1 MTVSWLAI
9 CPRRGDEF
17 TLMNEAKNT
26 ARALVRLGYDGRVHK
41 TFKGHLAKERFEH
54 EVRVLKYLEKQG
66 CTFVPKVLETDPE
79 KLYLVTSNCGQ
90 RVEKLTEDKLRQ
102 IYAELEQYGVRHDDP
117 YTRNVT
123 YNAKMGRFCL
133 IDFEFATI
141 LDQPDLGP
149 PAPEPDPVENGPR
162 GW

>member
-1 MTVSWLAI
+1 
-9 CPRRGDEF
+9 
-17 TLMNEAKNT
+17 MNEAKNP
-26 ARALVRLGYDGRVHK
+26 ARALVRLGYDGRVYK

-79 KLYLVTSNCGQ
+79 TLYMVTSNCGQ
-90 RVEKLTEDKLRQ
+90 RVEKMTEDKLRQ

-117 YTRNVT
+117 YTRTVT
-123 YNAKMGRFCL
+123 YSPKLGRFCL

>member
-1 MTVSWLAI
+1 
-9 CPRRGDEF
+9 
-17 TLMNEAKNT
+17 MNEAKNT

-66 CTFVPKVLETDPE
+66 CNFVPRVLEADP
-79 KLYLVTSNCGQ
+79 KNLYLVTSNCGQ

-123 YNAKMGRFCL
+123 YNAKLGRFCL

>member
-1 MTVSWLAI
+1 
-9 CPRRGDEF
+9 
-17 TLMNEAKNT
+17 MNEAKNT

-66 CTFVPKVLETDPE
+66 CTFVPKVLESDPE
-79 KLYLVTSNCGQ
+79 NLYLVTSNCGQ

-123 YNAKMGRFCL
+123 YNAKLGRFCL

>member
-9 CPRRGDEF
+9 CPRRGDVF

-66 CTFVPKVLETDPE
+66 CTFVPKVLEADPE

>member
-1 MTVSWLAI
+1 
-9 CPRRGDEF
+9 
-17 TLMNEAKNT
+17 MNEAKNT
-26 ARALVRLGYDGRVHK
+26 ARALVRLGYDGRVYK

-79 KLYLVTSNCGQ
+79 TLYMVTSNCGQ
-90 RVEKLTEDKLRQ
+90 RVEKMTEDKLRQ

-123 YNAKMGRFCL
+123 YSPKLGRFCL

>member
-1 MTVSWLAI
+1 
-9 CPRRGDEF
+9 
-17 TLMNEAKNT
+17 MNEAKNT

-41 TFKGHLAKERFEH
+41 TFRGHLAKERFEH
-54 EVRVLKYLEKQG
+54 EVRVLKYLQKQG

-79 KLYLVTSNCGQ
+79 QLYLVTTNCGQ
-90 RVEKLTEDKLRQ
+90 RVDRLSEDKLRQ
-102 IYAELEQYGVRHDDP
+102 IYAELEQYGVRHEDP
-117 YTRNVT
+117 YLRNVT
-123 YNAKMGRFCL
+123 YHPQMGRFCL

>member
-1 MTVSWLAI
+1 
-9 CPRRGDEF
+9 
-17 TLMNEAKNT
+17 MNEAKNT

-66 CTFVPKVLETDPE
+66 CNFVPRVLEADPE
-79 KLYLVTSNCGQ
+79 NLYLVTSNCGQ

-123 YNAKMGRFCL
+123 YNAKLGRFCL

>member
-1 MTVSWLAI
+1 
-9 CPRRGDEF
+9 
-17 TLMNEAKNT
+17 MNEAKNT
-26 ARALVRLGYDGRVHK
+26 ARALVRLGYDGLVHK

-66 CTFVPKVLETDPE
+66 CTFVPKVLESDPAN
-79 KLYLVTSNCGQ
+79 LYLVTSNCGQ

-123 YNAKMGRFCL
+123 YNAKLGRFCL

>member
-1 MTVSWLAI
+1 
-9 CPRRGDEF
+9 
-17 TLMNEAKNT
+17 MNEAKNT

-79 KLYLVTSNCGQ
+79 NLYLVTSNCGQ

-123 YNAKMGRFCL
+123 YNAKLGRFCL